1 MCVLRT
7 YPYSSFNFNFS
18 FNFIHNAT
26 LRYLGSLVSSWL
38 LPFTLFY
45 FIVVAVFF
53 FFPDYLVFFY
63 IL

>member
-7 YPYSSFNFNFS
+7 IPYSSFNFN

-53 FFPDYLVFFY
+53 FFFS
-63 IL
+63 